1 MIVVAEIFSFHVS
14 RRVFI
19 LRAAMLLF
27 SLTYFRHTENKTATR
42 KADSGRDRLAGALS
56 GPVGDQR
63 FPVITIWCASAITY
77 SEKNS

>member
-42 KADSGRDRLAGALS
+42 KPIL
-56 GPVGDQR
+56 VGTGSR
-63 FPVITIWCASAITY
+63 GL
-77 SEKNS
+77 